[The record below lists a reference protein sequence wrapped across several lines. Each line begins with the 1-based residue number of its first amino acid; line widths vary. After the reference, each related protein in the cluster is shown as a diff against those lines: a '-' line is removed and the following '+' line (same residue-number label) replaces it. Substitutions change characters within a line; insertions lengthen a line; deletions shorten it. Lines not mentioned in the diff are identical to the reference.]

1 VPAERDLARRL
12 AFFGVLSILVGVG
25 ALAMAALNLALPWL
39 VRLAPGVQAAGW
51 RVAAAGALTWG
62 LIAALLVWA
71 GIGSL
76 RCRRW
81 TRSVMLVLAWSWL
94 LCGSLMLAV
103 AWWLLDDLLL
113 AASGGDPRAL
123 SDDVATVAKA
133 VMLAALGGGGVALPA
148 LFVWAYQDPAILD
161 TCARRHPAADW
172 TADCPVPVLGLSL
185 GLAACGLFALPL
197 ALHAVVPFF
206 GIVRGAP
213 AVLLVLG
220 GAAACLWLGRAT
232 YRREPAGLWG
242 TAALLLALG
251 AALVA
256 TFARG
261 GTGELLVAYGFAAEQ
276 AAGLTDAGPLFAWGS
291 AVLTVASLGYL
302 VAVRRHFRWR

>member
-1 VPAERDLARRL
+1 
-12 AFFGVLSILVGVG
+12 
-25 ALAMAALNLALPWL
+25 MAALNLALPWL
-39 VRLAPGVQAAGW
+39 ARVAPGVQTADG

-62 LIAALLVWA
+62 LIAALMVWA

-81 TRSVMLVLAWSWL
+81 TRPVMLVLAWSWL
-94 LCGSLMLAV
+94 LCGSVMLAV
-103 AWWLLDDLLL
+103 AVWLIDDLLV
-113 AASGGDPRAL
+113 AAAGGDPRAL
-123 SDDVATVAKA
+123 TDDLASVVKA
-133 VMLAALGGGGVALPA
+133 VMFAALGGGGVALPA
-148 LFVWAYQDPAILD
+148 LFVRAYHDPAILD
-161 TCARRHPAADW
+161 TCAARDPSPDW
-172 TADCPVPVLGLSL
+172 TARCPLPVLGLSL

-220 GAAACLWLGRAT
+220 GAAACLWLARAT
-232 YRREPAGLWG
+232 YRLEPAGLWG

-251 AALVA
+251 AAMVA

-261 GTGELLVAYGFAAEQ
+261 GTGDLLVAYGFAAEQ
-276 AAGLTDAGPLFAWGS
+276 AASLTGAGPLFAWGS
-291 AVLTVASLGYL
+291 ALLTVASLGYL
-302 VAVRRHFRWR
+302 VAVRKHFRWR